1 MIGPPGTFTLG
12 GLCVMSRDNTVDA
25 LRDACKGLVF
35 ISESDAA
42 LEPFQWNDVTDLTP
56 ENIIAQAGAAKG
68 TPVECVTLDQFFRAV
83 SKEDKPQFD
92 NLAGVLRKYLS
103 DIKVYKV
110 GQTEKVVFIVG
121 TTADGTWAGVKTS
134 VVET

>member
-1 MIGPPGTFTLG
+1 MN
-12 GLCVMSRDNTVDA
+12 RDAVVDA
-25 LRDACKGLVF
+25 LKDACKGLVF

-42 LEPFQWNDVTDLTP
+42 LEPFQWNGVPDLNP
-56 ENIIAQAGAAKG
+56 EKIVARAGAAKG
-68 TPVECVTLDQFFRAV
+68 TQLECMTLDQFFRAV

-92 NLAGVLRKYLS
+92 NLAGVLRTHLS

-110 GQTEKVVFIVG
+110 GKTEKVVFIVG
-121 TTADGTWAGVKTS
+121 KAADGSWAGVQTS